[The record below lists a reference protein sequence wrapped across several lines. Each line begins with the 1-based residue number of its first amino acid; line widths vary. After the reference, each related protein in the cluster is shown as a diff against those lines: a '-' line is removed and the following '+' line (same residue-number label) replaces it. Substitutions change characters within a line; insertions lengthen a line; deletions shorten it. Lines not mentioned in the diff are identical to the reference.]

1 MELRQLRYFVKVS
14 ELLNFSEAAKQLCI
28 TQSTLSQ
35 QIKQLENEL
44 NAQLFQ
50 RDSHKVILTEAGQEL
65 LIPAR
70 KTLNNAESCIDRLHD
85 LQQIHIGTLNVGVTY
100 TFSPIL
106 TETVLTFMKSYP
118 GIRLN
123 IFYKSMEELMDM
135 LERHEVDFV
144 LSFKPTRHYDNIESH
159 ILFDNHLVVVTNEH
173 HPLAHEQRVTLS
185 QLSHYDMALPA
196 RGLQAR
202 YAFDT
207 ITAHSDCNFRVRIEL
222 NEVNILAEL
231 VKESNLV
238 TILAEAAIHNE
249 PRLKAIPLDV
259 PGNTMVGCVHILKDS
274 YRKASSLEFVRMLS
288 ESNAIRKQI
297 NYWL

>member
-1 MELRQLRYFVKVS
+1 MELRQLKYFVKVS

-35 QIKQLENEL
+35 QIKQLEAEL
-44 NAQLFQ
+44 NVQLFQ
-50 RDSHKVILTEAGQEL
+50 RDSHKVILTEAGEEL
-65 LIPAR
+65 FGPAR
-70 KTLNNAESCIDRLHD
+70 KTLNDATSCIDRLHD
-85 LQQIHIGTLNVGVTY
+85 LQQLQIGVLNVGVTY

-123 IFYKSMEELMDM
+123 IHYKSMEELMDM

-144 LSFKPTRHYDNIESH
+144 LSFKPTRHYDHIESH

-173 HPLAHEQRVTLS
+173 HPLANSQKVTLS
-185 QLSHYDMALPA
+185 QLCQYDMALPA
-196 RGLQAR
+196 KGLQAR
-202 YAFDT
+202 NAFDSFIEHT
-207 ITAHSDCNFRVRIEL
+207 DYKFRIRIEL

-231 VKESNLV
+231 VKDSNLV
-238 TILAEAAIHNE
+238 TILAEAAIHNT
-249 PRLKAIPLDV
+249 PMLKAIPLDV
-259 PGNTMVGCVHILKDS
+259 PGNHMVGCVHILKDS
-274 YRKASSLEFVRMLS
+274 YRKASSLEFVRILS
-288 ESNAIRKQI
+288 ESNSIRKQI